1 MQSHNQFSLFGTRR
15 FLPLFITQFFGAFN
29 DNLFKNAFLVMIVYA
44 GLSAGGMDS
53 QTLIGASAG
62 IFILPFFLFSAVSG
76 QLAEKFDKARMAR
89 AVKLLEVLIMLAAGY
104 GFWQHNA
111 YVLLG
116 CLFMMGVHSTLFGP
130 LKYSVLPQ
138 YLQPRELMAGNGLIE
153 GGTFIAI
160 LLGQIAGTVIVQHQP
175 HGETMIIWACVAVA
189 VIGLLA
195 SRSMPP
201 APAPAPDL
209 KISWNVLGET
219 WRIIN
224 FSRQNKTVFNSLL
237 GLSWFWFVGA
247 IYLTYLPEMSKVV
260 LHGDASVYT
269 LLITLFSVGIGAG
282 SVLCDKLSGHKIEV
296 GLVPFG
302 SMGLS
307 AFGIDLYFALG
318 HSPLGNYDW
327 ISFLRDSGHW
337 RVMFDLALLGVFG
350 GFYTVPLYALIQ
362 TRSDKRFVSRAIAAN
377 NILNSL
383 FMVVASAMGIALIK
397 AGLSIPAL
405 LLTVALLNVLVAIY
419 IYTLIPEFLM
429 RFLVWILIGLL
440 YRIKERGLEN
450 IPDEGP
456 CVLICNHVSFM
467 DAMVIAGTVRRPVRF
482 VMDHRIF
489 KIPVL
494 NFIFR
499 VAGAIP
505 IAPAKEDPTLKDKAF
520 DRVAQYLAEGEVVCI
535 FPEGAIT
542 RDGEIRTFRPGIE
555 EIIKRTPVPVIPIA
569 LQGLWGSFFSR
580 KDGAAMMKMPRRFW
594 SRIGFNVGA
603 PVPAEAAD
611 RMALEARVRELRG
624 DWK

>member
-1 MQSHNQFSLFGTRR
+1 M
-15 FLPLFITQFFGAFN
+15 
-29 DNLFKNAFLVMIVYA
+29 
-44 GLSAGGMDS
+44 
-53 QTLIGASAG
+53 
-62 IFILPFFLFSAVSG
+62 
-76 QLAEKFDKARMAR
+76 
-89 AVKLLEVLIMLAAGY
+89 
-104 GFWQHNA
+104 
-111 YVLLG
+111 
-116 CLFMMGVHSTLFGP
+116 
-130 LKYSVLPQ
+130 
-138 YLQPRELMAGNGLIE
+138 
-153 GGTFIAI
+153 
-160 LLGQIAGTVIVQHQP
+160 
-175 HGETMIIWACVAVA
+175 A

-195 SRSMPP
+195 SRSMPK

-219 WRIIN
+219 WRIIS

-247 IYLTYLPEMSKVV
+247 IYLTYLPEMAKAV

-302 SMGLS
+302 SIGLS
-307 AFGIDLYFALG
+307 LFGIDLYFALG
-318 HSPLGNYDW
+318 HAPAGSYDW
-327 ISFLRDSGHW
+327 MSFFGHHGHW
-337 RVMFDLALLGVFG
+337 RVMFDLTLLGVFG

-383 FMVVASAMGIALIK
+383 FMVVASVLGIVLIK
-397 AGLSIPAL
+397 AGLTIPEL
-405 LLTVALLNVLVAIY
+405 LLTVALMNVVVAIY

-440 YRIKERGLEN
+440 YRIKESGLEH

-489 KIPVL
+489 KLPLL
-494 NFIFR
+494 NFVFR

-505 IAPAKEDPTLKDKAF
+505 IAPAKEDPTLKDRAF
-520 DRVAQYLAEGEVVCI
+520 ERVAQYLAEGEVVCI

-580 KDGAAMMKMPRRFW
+580 KDGAAMMKIPRRFW
-594 SRIGFNVGA
+594 SRIGFRVGT
-603 PVPAEAAD
+603 PVPAEMAD
-611 RMALEARVRELRG
+611 RTVLEARVRELRG